1 MSTAFI
7 PVNAGLLQEKEA
19 EEVVVFEK
27 PSFDEARRAF
37 PRVTD
42 AGLREAIDKG
52 YLLYHKGTWLVD
64 DMDSWYDLSSR
75 SLSYE

>member
-1 MSTAFI
+1 VSTAFI
-7 PVNAGLLQEKEA
+7 PVHAGLQDQEA
-19 EEVVVFEK
+19 EEVVFEK
-27 PSFDEARRAF
+27 PSFAEARRTF

-52 YLLYHKGTWLVD
+52 YLFYHKGTWLVD

-75 SLSYE
+75 SLNYE